1 MLVQANDSIQWP
13 SLKVLL
19 AIRQY
24 FGDKIWRMMEGRLG
38 EHLGDGNRSFWE
50 YFRGVI
56 KAYR

>member
-38 EHLGDGNRSFWE
+38 EHLEDGNKSFWE